1 MHHELQQERT
11 RRLALQHI
19 LETTAT
25 AHPDPPQSR
34 SPSKPARQSH
44 AKATQST
51 ACSPPTTPVAN
62 TSTTS
67 AQSTSWSQP
76 QSDLGDSRNNL
87 HPHPPSQDLGPW
99 PKSGTRSHAEV
110 QMRLQA
116 FSNPQSQVTVQH
128 TNTQIFLNNN
138 DSSSSSSSSIVNSN
152 SNNKI
157 SCRSGPKSNGLLN
170 EMHSKIEGSK
180 SNLQSQQQ
188 VQFHQL
194 MEQLEQQNRAT
205 EASEKRAQY
214 WQNVAHVEQSKA
226 AASLSV
232 TNTNNH
238 NHSTSSHSNH
248 TSSNTNISIIRGDA
262 NSNTADSVKVLYVLF
277 LGSRSLNIKNR
288 LVTDNS
294 TSFSSFKGREQT
306 SQGRIGAHGG

>member
-1 MHHELQQERT
+1 MHNELQQERT

-19 LETTAT
+19 LETTTT
-25 AHPDPPQSR
+25 AHPDPPRSR

-44 AKATQST
+44 TKATQST
-51 ACSPPTTPVAN
+51 AYSPPTTPNAN

-76 QSDLGDSRNNL
+76 QSDFGDSRSNL
-87 HPHPPSQDLGPW
+87 HLSPQSQDLGPS

-138 DSSSSSSSSIVNSN
+138 DSSRSSSSSLVNSN

-157 SCRSGPKSNGLLN
+157 SSRNGTKSNGLLN

-180 SNLQSQQQ
+180 SHLQSQQQ
-188 VQFHQL
+188 MQFHQL

-226 AASLSV
+226 ASLSV

-238 NHSTSSHSNH
+238 STQNSSHSNH
-248 TSSNTNISIIRGDA
+248 TSSNTNISIIRGDV
-262 NSNTADSVKVLYVLF
+262 NSSTADSVKV
-277 LGSRSLNIKNR
+277 R
-288 LVTDNS
+288 
-294 TSFSSFKGREQT
+294 TSYFKD
-306 SQGRIGAHGG
+306 HDV

>member
-1 MHHELQQERT
+1 MHNELQQERT

-19 LETTAT
+19 LETTTT
-25 AHPDPPQSR
+25 AHPDPPHSR

-44 AKATQST
+44 TKATQST
-51 ACSPPTTPVAN
+51 AYSPPTTPVAN

-67 AQSTSWSQP
+67 AQSTLWSQP
-76 QSDLGDSRNNL
+76 QSDLGDSRSNL
-87 HPHPPSQDLGPW
+87 HLSPQSQDLGPW
-99 PKSGTRSHAEV
+99 PKSGARSHAEV

-128 TNTQIFLNNN
+128 TNTQILLNNN
-138 DSSSSSSSSIVNSN
+138 DSSSSSSSSLVNSN

-157 SCRSGPKSNGLLN
+157 SSRSGTRSNGLLN

-180 SNLQSQQQ
+180 SHLQSQQQ
-188 VQFHQL
+188 MQFHQL

-226 AASLSV
+226 ASLSV
-232 TNTNNH
+232 TSTNNH
-238 NHSTSSHSNH
+238 STLNSSHSNH
-248 TSSNTNISIIRGDA
+248 TSSNTNISIIRGDVK
-262 NSNTADSVKVLYVLF
+262 SNTADSVKV
-277 LGSRSLNIKNR
+277 R
-288 LVTDNS
+288 
-294 TSFSSFKGREQT
+294 TSYF
-306 SQGRIGAHGG
+306 

>member
-1 MHHELQQERT
+1 MPHWSRFATVISEVRRRLLEADAMHHELQQERT

-19 LETTAT
+19 LETTTT

-44 AKATQST
+44 IKATQST
-51 ACSPPTTPVAN
+51 AYSPPTTPVAN

-87 HPHPPSQDLGPW
+87 HLPPQSQDLGPW

-128 TNTQIFLNNN
+128 TNTQIFLNSN
-138 DSSSSSSSSIVNSN
+138 DSSSSSSSSSSLVNSN

-157 SCRSGPKSNGLLN
+157 SSRSGTKQWFA
-170 EMHSKIEGSK
+170 K
-180 SNLQSQQQ
+180 
-188 VQFHQL
+188 
-194 MEQLEQQNRAT
+194 
-205 EASEKRAQY
+205 
-214 WQNVAHVEQSKA
+214 
-226 AASLSV
+226 
-232 TNTNNH
+232 
-238 NHSTSSHSNH
+238 
-248 TSSNTNISIIRGDA
+248 
-262 NSNTADSVKVLYVLF
+262 
-277 LGSRSLNIKNR
+277 
-288 LVTDNS
+288 
-294 TSFSSFKGREQT
+294 
-306 SQGRIGAHGG
+306 